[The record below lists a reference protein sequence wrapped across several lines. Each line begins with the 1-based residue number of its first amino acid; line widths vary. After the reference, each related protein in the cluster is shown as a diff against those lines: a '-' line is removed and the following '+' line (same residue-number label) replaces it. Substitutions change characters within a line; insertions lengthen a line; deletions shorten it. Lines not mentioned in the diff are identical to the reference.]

1 MCLTLPDIVWTNNKV
16 VVLKKGRWVREGG
29 VKGSKSQMYSLY
41 SFFKNEIFQKRYF
54 NDPWNE
60 KVGVYIAYGLR
71 TIRLETF
78 TFYDHVTDLITLIN
92 NVTLPIILDCK
103 KKTHKTKTKQKSE
116 EYNIA
121 ALLKHNNLKQWP
133 GHIIKTAM
141 YLNINSMYAYYTLIL
156 KRRPLLMH
164 SSLYIKS

>member
-1 MCLTLPDIVWTNNKV
+1 M
-16 VVLKKGRWVREGG
+16 
-29 VKGSKSQMYSLY
+29 
-41 SFFKNEIFQKRYF
+41 
-54 NDPWNE
+54 
-60 KVGVYIAYGLR
+60 
-71 TIRLETF
+71 
-78 TFYDHVTDLITLIN
+78 ITLIN

-141 YLNINSMYAYYTLIL
+141 YLNINSMYAYYALIL
-156 KRRPLLMH
+156 KSMH
-164 SSLYIKS
+164 SSLYIVVGSLNLRRGRHNFRLQC